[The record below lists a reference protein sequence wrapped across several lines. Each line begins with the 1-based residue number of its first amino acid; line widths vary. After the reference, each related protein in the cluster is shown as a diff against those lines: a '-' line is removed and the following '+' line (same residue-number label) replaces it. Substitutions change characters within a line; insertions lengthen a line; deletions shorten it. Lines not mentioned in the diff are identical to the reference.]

1 MDREVAAH
9 IETLESHVA
18 RLEGIIHVM
27 LLEIENGTIEQSAAE
42 IRSALPAIED
52 KFS

>member
-27 LLEIENGTIEQSAAE
+27 LLEIEQGTIQESAKE
-42 IRSALPAIED
+42 IRAALPQLED
-52 KFS
+52 